1 MHFMKQIPNIFTLL
15 NLLLGC
21 LALVCL
27 LQPGILITGNE
38 YGQQLIDL
46 PERMVWAS
54 VLIAA
59 AAVVDFF
66 DGLVARWM
74 NATSEIGA
82 QLDSLSD
89 VVSFGVAPGMI
100 AFQFLRYAFAQE
112 PNGLEVSEW
121 YLLPAFLIPMAGA
134 YRLARFNVTGSNS
147 KEFTGVPIPAIGIW
161 FASFPLVGKF
171 TSDEWQ
177 YQLIGNKWFWYG
189 LIVAAAYLMV
199 SRLPMLAFKFSK
211 EAGDGKKMQY
221 LLVLVAVSAVAC
233 WLLGWLG
240 VTVGFIAYL
249 VLSLLYKKNTHD
261 LPGTN

>member
-1 MHFMKQIPNIFTLL
+1 MKQIPNIFTLL

-27 LQPGILITGNE
+27 LQPGVLITTNE
-38 YGQQLIDL
+38 YGQHLVDL

-54 VLIAA
+54 ALIAA

-74 NATSEIGA
+74 NATSAIGA

-100 AFQFLRYAFAQE
+100 AFQFLRYSFAQE
-112 PNGLEVSEW
+112 PNGLDVPEW

-134 YRLARFNVTGSNS
+134 YRLARFNTSGGSS

-161 FASFPLVGKF
+161 FASFPLAAMF
-171 TSDEWQ
+171 TSDAWQ
-177 YQLIGNKWFWYG
+177 YNLIGNKWWWYG
-189 LIVAAAYLMV
+189 LILVASYLMV
-199 SRLPMLAFKFSK
+199 SRLPMLAFKFS
-211 EAGDGKKMQY
+211 GDAAARKKIQY
-221 LLVLVAVSAVAC
+221 LIVLVVITAVAC
-233 WLLGWLG
+233 WFLGWLG

-249 VLSLLYKKNTHD
+249 VVSLLFKNNTHD
-261 LPGTN
+261 LPGTS